1 MKNLIL
7 NALSGRNTRSNGLI
21 ALAFISLIVLG
32 CNCNR
37 SFDLGN
43 AANTSSGDT
52 ETNTSRTTST
62 SDSNVPSD
70 ALIEA
75 MVKETLADFNLAVT
89 TDNWTGIY
97 EKASTDFQSTFTEAQ
112 MKNTF
117 KDFVKN
123 RRAVT
128 PIISE
133 ALRLDPEYTQAPYIR
148 NEKGLD
154 ILVVDGKFPT
164 KRVPTNFE
172 FEYVK
177 RSGDWKMLKL
187 VVKLQ

>member
-1 MKNLIL
+1 MKNLM

-21 ALAFISLIVLG
+21 ALAFIAFIVLG

-43 AANTSSGDT
+43 LAN
-52 ETNTSRTTST
+52 TST
-62 SDSNVPSD
+62 SDNSSSGTSTSSSSDMPSD

-89 TDNWTGIY
+89 TDNWSGIY
-97 EKASTDFQSTFTEAQ
+97 QKASSDFQSTFTEAQ
-112 MKNTF
+112 MKDTF

-128 PIISE
+128 PIIRE
-133 ALRLDPEYTQAPYIR
+133 ALQLDPEYTQAPYIR
-148 NEKGLD
+148 NEKGLE

>member
-1 MKNLIL
+1 MKHLIDKFI
-7 NALSGRNTRSNGLI
+7 SGGSTRANGVI
-21 ALAFISLIVLG
+21 ALVFVSLIVLG
-32 CNCNR
+32 CSCNR

-43 AANTSSGDT
+43 MANTSSNDNSSSGT
-52 ETNTSRTTST
+52 TTTSS
-62 SDSNVPSD
+62 SDMPSD

-89 TDNWTGIY
+89 TDNWSGIY

-112 MKNTF
+112 MKDTF

-148 NEKGLD
+148 NEKGLE